1 MQNYEKMQSELCVF
15 RQVSSKLWEKIVSL
29 EQQCWSKCQYSRQE
43 CLELSGLPES
53 IENSELE
60 DTALSCSKSWM
71 SKWTLPTL
79 RIATG
84 YQVKGQKELM
94 SNFPNEKM
102 QTEFGRLRKT

>member
-15 RQVSSKLWEKIVSL
+15 RQVSSKLREKIVSL

-84 YQVKGQKELM
+84 YQVKGQKRVDVKF
-94 SNFPNEKM
+94 SK
-102 QTEFGRLRKT
+102 

>member
-29 EQQCWSKCQYSRQE
+29 EQQRWSKCQYSRQE

-71 SKWTLPTL
+71 SK
-79 RIATG
+79 
-84 YQVKGQKELM
+84 
-94 SNFPNEKM
+94 
-102 QTEFGRLRKT
+102 